1 MKKLI
6 ISLLVLGI
14 FGTFSL
20 SSYQNYRDKAKHKS
34 TPSATITEPQAAPV
48 IRAAQEKNRT
58 VGGWQPDQACDFLAD
73 TEYFPTR
80 NHMKYSDFMGDG
92 KFMCASK
99 EFELPSNPYG
109 LPNDLSYRVL
119 GTKTTA
125 NTLKLVLDLHQPTD
139 KSAGY
144 GTAIL
149 ISNANKLSL
158 QATGEK
164 LPEVI
169 LQALWAHQSATVQS
183 GGFTHQ
189 VKRQDYPNGSG
200 GYEIHYILTRQTENT
215 PNRPPQPGKTN
226 DNQAKTDLVRKL
238 YLVEINASSDE
249 YLPSITTPE
258 LGKVMR
264 QFDRFNNKV
273 RQQPD
278 MIMGCDMYPHYY
290 LGFGNGG
297 APDDLQKT
305 LQIKT
310 VSPNTLRATFKD
322 FDGKRVGAD
331 ITVRCENGR
340 CLIDDIK
347 TIGNKTSMRTDFQTV
362 LRKQSC

>member
-6 ISLLVLGI
+6 ISLLALGI
-14 FGTFSL
+14 FGAFSL
-20 SSYQNYRDKAKHKS
+20 SSYRNYRDKAKHKS
-34 TPSATITEPQAAPV
+34 VASATIPELQATPI
-48 IRAAQEKNRT
+48 IRAAEEKNRI

-80 NHMKYSDFMGDG
+80 NHMKYSDFIGDG

-119 GTKTTA
+119 GTKTSA
-125 NTLKLVLDLHQPTD
+125 DTLKLVLDLHRPTD

-158 QATGEK
+158 KATAGK
-164 LPEVI
+164 LPEGI
-169 LQALWAHQSATVQS
+169 PQALLAHQSATVQS

-200 GYEIHYILTRQTENT
+200 GYEIHYILTRQSEKK
-215 PNRPPQPGKTN
+215 PNHTTQSHQTDG
-226 DNQAKTDLVRKL
+226 NQAKTDLVRKL
-238 YLVEINASSDE
+238 YLVEMSASSNE
-249 YLPSITTPE
+249 YLLSIATPE
-258 LGKVMR
+258 LRKMIR
-264 QFDRFNNKV
+264 QFDRFNDKT
-273 RQQPD
+273 
-278 MIMGCDMYPHYY
+278 GCDMYPHYY
-290 LGFGNGG
+290 LGLGNGDT
-297 APDDLQKT
+297 PDDLQKT

-331 ITVRCENGR
+331 ITMRCENGR

-347 TIGNKTSMRTDFQTV
+347 TIGDKTSMRTDFQTV